1 MSGTIVYVHGASDRG
16 AGVADHV
23 RRIRESLAARGSD
36 MAVVAADWGDAVGP
50 TLERVLVA
58 TPSDELRTGRP
69 RAGRPKPATRERG
82 LGRLVQGVAGGIVA
96 LQYLN
101 VKAPARVRLW
111 ATDVLLE
118 RRDALMQEILG
129 VADVLVYQRAGDA
142 IREHVSGVLGA
153 VTDAARPL
161 IALGNSLG
169 GIVLFDLLRDPASPR
184 PDLFVTVGSQ
194 APVLE
199 TFGGLGVDA
208 RPPFQPWL
216 NIYDRRDVLAFIA
229 RPVWPDQA
237 GIEDLRV
244 DLGLGFPEVHGP
256 AYLSDRS
263 VFDAI
268 LARPELAAG
277 SGPRA
282 SGQG

>member
-1 MSGTIVYVHGASDRG
+1 MSGTIVYVHGAMDRG

-36 MAVVAADWGDAVGP
+36 MAVVAAEWGDAVGP
-50 TLERVLVA
+50 TLDRVLVA
-58 TPSDELRTGRP
+58 TPSDEPRTGRRP
-69 RAGRPKPATRERG
+69 RPATRERG
-82 LGRLVQGVAGGIVA
+82 LGRIVQGMAGGIIA

-111 ATDVLLE
+111 ATDVLLG

-129 VADVLVYQRAGDA
+129 VADVLVYQRAGGA
-142 IREHVSGVLGA
+142 MREHVRGALAA
-153 VTDAARPL
+153 VTDAQRPL
-161 IALGNSLG
+161 VALGNSLG
-169 GIVLFDLLRDPASPR
+169 GIILFDVLRDPAAPR
-184 PDLFVTVGSQ
+184 PDLLVTVGSQ

-229 RPVWPDQA
+229 RPVWPDRP
-237 GIEDLRV
+237 GVEDVRV

-263 VFDAI
+263 VFDAMFS
-268 LARPELAAG
+268 RPELAAG
-277 SGPRA
+277 LG
-282 SGQG
+282 

>member
-1 MSGTIVYVHGASDRG
+1 VSGTIVYVHGASDRG

-36 MAVVAADWGDAVGP
+36 MAVVAAGWGDAVGP
-50 TLERVLVA
+50 TLDRVLVA
-58 TPSDELRTGRP
+58 TPPDEPRP
-69 RAGRPKPATRERG
+69 GRPKAATRARG
-82 LGRLVQGVAGGIVA
+82 LGRLVQGVAGGVVA

-111 ATDVLLE
+111 ATDVLLG
-118 RRDALMQEILG
+118 RRDGLMQEILG
-129 VADVLVYQRAGDA
+129 VADVLVYQRAGDT
-142 IREHVSGVLGA
+142 IREHVSGVLRA
-153 VTDAARPL
+153 VTDAERPL
-161 IALGNSLG
+161 VALGNSLG
-169 GIVLFDLLRDPASPR
+169 GIVLFDLLRDPAAPR

-194 APVLE
+194 APLLE
-199 TFGGLGVDA
+199 TFGGLGVDV

-216 NIYDRRDVLAFIA
+216 NIYDQRDVLAFIA
-229 RPVWPDQA
+229 RPVWPDEP
-237 GIEDLRV
+237 GIDDLRV

-268 LARPELAAG
+268 FARPEVAAG
-277 SGPRA
+277 SG
-282 SGQG
+282 